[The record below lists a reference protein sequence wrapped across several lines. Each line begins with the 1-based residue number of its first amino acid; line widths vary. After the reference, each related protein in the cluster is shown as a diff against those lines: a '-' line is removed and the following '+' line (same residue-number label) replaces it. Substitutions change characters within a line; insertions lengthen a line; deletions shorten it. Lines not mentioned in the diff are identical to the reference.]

1 MVEENTAIVLEETAP
16 DIFSMKLGQLK
27 PGAGAKVKLTY
38 IMELSVED
46 KSIRL
51 TIPTTIAPRYDQY

>member
-1 MVEENTAIVLEETAP
+1 
-16 DIFSMKLGQLK
+16 MKLGQLK

-38 IMELSVED
+38 IMELPVEE

-51 TIPTTIAPRYDQY
+51 TIPTTIAPRYDRLRTNTLGQ